1 VASGWSLFSG
11 EGNQGLS
18 IVKTYPKTMS
28 VANECDQCRYL
39 AMEIIV
45 IVPMG
50 KSKSK
55 HMEDRNKALKEL
67 RASEDN
73 PNFKADPILFRK
85 KIIYSCTKGRSVA
98 HTDVCRSYAI
108 GLPLK
113 LEKYDY
119 DY

>member
-1 VASGWSLFSG
+1 
-11 EGNQGLS
+11 
-18 IVKTYPKTMS
+18 MS
-28 VANECDQCRYL
+28 VANECGGCRYL
-39 AMEIIV
+39 AKEVMV

-67 RASEDN
+67 RANEDN

-85 KIIYSCTKGRSVA
+85 KITYSCTKGRAVN
-98 HTDVCRSYAI
+98 HTGMCPSYAI
-108 GLPLK
+108 GVPLK
-113 LEKYDY
+113 LERYDY

>member
-1 VASGWSLFSG
+1 MSIAS
-11 EGNQGLS
+11 
-18 IVKTYPKTMS
+18 
-28 VANECDQCRYL
+28 ECDQCRYL
-39 AMEIIV
+39 AIEIIV

-55 HMEDRNKALKEL
+55 HMEDRNKARKEL
-67 RASEDN
+67 RANEDN

-85 KIIYSCTKGRSVA
+85 KITYSCTKGRSVA
-98 HTDVCRSYAI
+98 HTDVCHSYAI

-113 LEKYDY
+113 LERYDY